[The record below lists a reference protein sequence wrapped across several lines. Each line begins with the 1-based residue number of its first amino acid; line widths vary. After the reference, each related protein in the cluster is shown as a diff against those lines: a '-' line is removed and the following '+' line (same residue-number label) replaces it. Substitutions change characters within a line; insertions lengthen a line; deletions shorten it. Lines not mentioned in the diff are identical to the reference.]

1 MQTNDMMILESI
13 YDNNMI
19 FVSAQPDTVYFHW
32 QVEIYL
38 YQFSKHGI
46 IDRCYALF
54 GYSGNEPSAYAQ
66 ELAKKYSGIKFY
78 KDERPPNQYAPS
90 IRPHILAKFFKDH
103 PHLGKNV
110 FYHDS
115 DIFLVKLP
123 RFDLMM
129 QPFDNTS
136 YLSDTISYIGYEYIK
151 ECSGRYK
158 AKHPHLPDH
167 DLFTKMCDI
176 VGINEGLVIA
186 NQNNSGGAQ
195 YLLKNIDSDYWE
207 ECERKCLELYP
218 FLCNYEQTYPVP
230 HHIQKWT
237 TDMWVVLW
245 VYWKRGGKTLIHK
258 ELDFSWATSS
268 VQEYNRLNIFHL
280 AGITG
285 TNCNDK
291 FHKGLYSSVNV
302 FDEYVK
308 NHTIF
313 DHINVNN
320 ATYEYTNVIKEY
332 ISKTR
337 NFTPKT
343 LASSTEGYPFQ
354 GSNPVYSDVN
364 TPSNNNSNINPIVNQ
379 NTRSQS
385 NKITKFRMV
394 LDSPFSDT
402 YIEDQNT
409 QCCGKNIWR
418 SMNNNYIIFWTGVH
432 WILTYSSFESE
443 IGPKC
448 GGIMST
454 GGDFPY
460 TPSWNRSDVQII
472 LVN

>member
-1 MQTNDMMILESI
+1 MQSIDMMILESI
-13 YDNNMI
+13 HENNMV

-32 QVEIYL
+32 QVEIYM
-38 YQFSKHGI
+38 YQFSKHGV

-54 GYSGNEPSAYAQ
+54 GYTGNEPSPYAQ
-66 ELAKKYSGIKFY
+66 ELGKKYSGIKFY

-90 IRPHILAKFFKDH
+90 IRPHILAKFFKEY

-123 RFDLMM
+123 RFDLML

-136 YLSDTISYIGYEYIK
+136 YLSDTISYIGYEYVK

-158 AKHPHLPDH
+158 SKHPHLPDQ
-167 DLFTKMCDI
+167 DLFIKMCDI
-176 VGINEGLVIA
+176 VGISEGIVIS

-195 YLLKNIDSDYWE
+195 YLLKNIDGDYWE

-218 FLCNYEQTYPVP
+218 FLCDYEQKYPVP

-268 VQEYNRLNIFHL
+268 VQEYNKLNIFHL

-302 FDEYVK
+302 FDEYAK
-308 NHTIF
+308 NPTIF
-313 DHINVNN
+313 DHISVNN

-332 ISKTR
+332 MAKTR
-337 NFTPKT
+337 NIFYQKPN
-343 LASSTEGYPFQ
+343 LPVSIPV
-354 GSNPVYSDVN
+354 SNPV
-364 TPSNNNSNINPIVNQ
+364 SNPVPNG
-379 NTRSQS
+379 
-385 NKITKFRMV
+385 NKITKFKMIV
-394 LDSPFSDT
+394 DSPFSDT
-402 YIEDQNT
+402 YIEDPNV
-409 QCCGKNIWR
+409 QCCGKSIWR

-443 IGPKC
+443 IGSKC

-454 GGDFPY
+454 SGDYPY
-460 TPSWNRSDVQII
+460 VPSWNRSDIQIV